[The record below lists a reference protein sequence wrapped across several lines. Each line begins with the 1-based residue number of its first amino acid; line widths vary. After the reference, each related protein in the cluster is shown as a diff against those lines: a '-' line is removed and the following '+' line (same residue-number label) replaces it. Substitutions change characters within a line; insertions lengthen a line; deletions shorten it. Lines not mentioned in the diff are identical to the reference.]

1 MPLLI
6 ISDSVLSFNF
16 QIKIKGHCS
25 PEKLYQYEN
34 QFCRTANRII
44 SALITPESSTS
55 IGMNRV
61 LQSAIRMASESANFS
76 PPYQGVF

>member
-1 MPLLI
+1 MPVLI

-16 QIKIKGHCS
+16 QTKIKGYSS

-34 QFCRTANRII
+34 QFCCTVNRII
-44 SALITPESSTS
+44 SALITPESNTS
-55 IGMNRV
+55 ISMNRV
-61 LQSAIRMASESANFS
+61 LQSAIGMASESANFS